1 MKGADNLAEHA
12 DEECPSLPF
21 LTFPQGREMRLREI
35 GRFEREPLRSAHST
49 LVVVKGLCQGL
60 VLSDYVSLVVDGVYV
75 KLFSTTSGAPFVRL
89 WFNGNWFPVMAVI

>member
-1 MKGADNLAEHA
+1 MSRPDDTLANVEAMAVVTVSERACPKGSPSDN
-12 DEECPSLPF
+12 PNSR
-21 LTFPQGREMRLREI
+21 G
-35 GRFEREPLRSAHST
+35 
-49 LVVVKGLCQGL
+49 VVVKGLCQGL